1 MKEETYFH
9 IPQPCHENWDN
20 MTPEGKGRFCGS
32 CSKQVVDFSL
42 MSDQQVLNYFSSAES
57 KVCGRFANDQLQ
69 RAFTP
74 IKEQKKKTWWIAAM
88 MPLLLVFDKKADK
101 GNGTNGHVITA
112 DTTEPSSAFI
122 GLILPEI
129 KGQIIDTVVTEDTGI
144 TLGAIAIIQPDFI
157 DSTKAEAV
165 SEIIPDTSFIVGD
178 VEIKNENKKTIGDT
192 IITQNKLI
200 VKGSVTDEKGNA
212 VPYASIRE
220 LKSLS
225 NTTTDSMGNFEL
237 VLRNIVH
244 DKITIEASSI
254 GYERNIIEVSSDSG
268 KSISLI
274 LKQKEA
280 LLPNVTVTT
289 GDYFMGSTAG
299 GICIVR
305 KVTYYDMLDTS
316 WRKVFHNEAFKIF
329 PNPVQKGAS
338 VKLEVKKAG
347 TYSIQFLDNSP
358 KLILAKDFTAMSD
371 KAIMEITIP
380 SSLAAGMYY
389 IRVMDEKNKK
399 QYTDKLIVQ

>member
-88 MPLLLVFDKKADK
+88 MPLLFVFGKTNAQKKR
-101 GNGTNGHVITA
+101 N
-112 DTTEPSSAFI
+112 
-122 GLILPEI
+122 
-129 KGQIIDTVVTEDTGI
+129 I
-144 TLGAIAIIQPDFI
+144 TLGTPAM
-157 DSTKAEAV
+157 
-165 SEIIPDTSFIVGD
+165 IIPDKRPEIMGKIAPGIKPDTSLKANNIT
-178 VEIKNENKKTIGDT
+178 ITENCFRTIGDT
-192 IITQNKLI
+192 ILTSVKTENVKELLFKGKIVDDENKEAISYASVNIKGTNKSVATDAEGNFVLNANENDKGNKLVI
-200 VKGSVTDEKGNA
+200 SSVGYKTKE
-212 VPYASIRE
+212 
-220 LKSLS
+220 
-225 NTTTDSMGNFEL
+225 
-237 VLRNIVH
+237 
-244 DKITIEASSI
+244 ITLDDD
-254 GYERNIIEVSSDSG
+254 YLNNIILDRKDDTLPSVLVATTG
-268 KSISLI
+268 SIQCSR
-274 LKQKEA
+274 
-280 LLPNVTVTT
+280 VTT
-289 GDYFMGSTAG
+289 GEVVMVGYT
-299 GICIVR
+299 IKR
-305 KVTYYDMLDTS
+305 KKVTKIDTTRS
-316 WRKVFHNEAFKIF
+316 IMKKIF
-329 PNPVQKGAS
+329 KSETFKSYPNPIIKGNTLH
-338 VKLEVKKAG
+338 LELKKAG
-347 TYSIQFLDNSP
+347 SYSIQLWDNSS
-358 KLILAKDFTAMSD
+358 KLILARDFTAMSD